1 MIFNSDIIV
10 RFGDFYTS
18 IVISHFNELLFE
30 WMFNCSFITWATF
43 LNTFV
48 HDESTLDLQTD
59 WRPIN
64 MQDHV
69 WTAPVGAKI

>member
-1 MIFNSDIIV
+1 
-10 RFGDFYTS
+10 
-18 IVISHFNELLFE
+18 
-30 WMFNCSFITWATF
+30 MFNCSFITWATF